1 MPQFLQ
7 KESVI
12 PMFVNNTRFIAYTV
26 EALPRLN
33 SIQWEH
39 APLNT
44 SAIVFALC
52 LYNLTHN
59 SNSAAKCRFAFK
71 FLHTVMYND
80 GQC

>member
-12 PMFVNNTRFIAYTV
+12 PMFVNNTIFIAYTV

-33 SIQWEH
+33 SMRTCSFKHICNCIC
-39 APLNT
+39 LM
-44 SAIVFALC
+44 C

-59 SNSAAKCRFAFK
+59 SNSAAKCIFAFK